1 MLHCR
6 FSLVLCTFLIG
17 LYFVDFLTTCGSTQA
32 QLNYISSE
40 CNDCRHEY
48 AQKSLT
54 NIKSKRRKKFLA
66 SRFRYYPNSDA
77 SFNVERNPGPSNGS
91 KSSSIT
97 PSKQHESLTFIMQNV
112 RSLKS
117 FQLDN
122 LTNCRENKLSCFQD
136 IVLLNQFDVIALTE
150 TWLNNSITDYEVI
163 PNGYQIFR
171 KDRST
176 GKRGGGVLLAVKD
189 SISTE
194 PFIFNCESNVFLLLC
209 VIDHLTLIVTSFTT

>member
-1 MLHCR
+1 MAAKYI
-6 FSLVLCTFLIG
+6 FLFTV
-17 LYFVDFLTTCGSTQA
+17 YFL
-32 QLNYISSE
+32 
-40 CNDCRHEY
+40 
-48 AQKSLT
+48 
-54 NIKSKRRKKFLA
+54 
-66 SRFRYYPNSDA
+66 
-77 SFNVERNPGPSNGS
+77 NPGPSNGS
-91 KSSSIT
+91 KSSPIT

-171 KDRST
+171 K
-176 GKRGGGVLLAVKD
+176 
-189 SISTE
+189 
-194 PFIFNCESNVFLLLC
+194 ES
-209 VIDHLTLIVTSFTT
+209 

>member
-1 MLHCR
+1 M
-6 FSLVLCTFLIG
+6 
-17 LYFVDFLTTCGSTQA
+17 
-32 QLNYISSE
+32 
-40 CNDCRHEY
+40 
-48 AQKSLT
+48 
-54 NIKSKRRKKFLA
+54 
-66 SRFRYYPNSDA
+66 
-77 SFNVERNPGPSNGS
+77 ERNPGPSNGS
-91 KSSSIT
+91 NSSSIT

-117 FQLDN
+117 CQLDN

-136 IVLLNQFDVIALTE
+136 IVLLNQFDVITLTE
-150 TWLNNSITDYEVI
+150 TWLNNCISDYEVI

-194 PFIFNCESNVFLLLC
+194 PFIFNCESMELSSVVIKTLPNVFLLLC
-209 VIDHLTLIVTSFTT
+209 VIDHLTLIVTSYTT